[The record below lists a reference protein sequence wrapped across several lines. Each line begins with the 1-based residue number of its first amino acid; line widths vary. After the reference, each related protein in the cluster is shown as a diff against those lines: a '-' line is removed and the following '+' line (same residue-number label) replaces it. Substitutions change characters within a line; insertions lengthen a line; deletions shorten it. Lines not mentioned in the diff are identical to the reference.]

1 MLVRHLGEQA
11 YAPIFA
17 AMQGFTQTRTPDTT
31 DELWLL
37 QHPPVYTQG
46 QAGKPEHLLAA
57 TEIPVVQI
65 DRGGQITYHGPGQLV
80 AYVLADL
87 RRLNT
92 SVRPLVRAL
101 EQAVISVLAE
111 YGIEAAGREDAPG
124 VYVGAAKIASLGLRI
139 RQGCCYHGLALNV
152 DMDLSPF
159 AWINPCG
166 YAGLTVTSMRELG
179 VLEPISRVE
188 SLLAEALAAHIWGA
202 QVQQEFTHQ
211 VWPGTPK

>member
-17 AMQGFTQTRTPDTT
+17 AMQAFTQTRTPDTT

-65 DRGGQITYHGPGQLV
+65 DRGGQITYHGPGQLL

-188 SLLAEALAAHIWGA
+188 SLLAEALAAHIWGE

-211 VWPGTPK
+211 VWRGTSP